1 MKIKQFELALLQY
14 DEIDK
19 ILFCQVK
26 QDQVVDVSEINELIE
41 YVKEFVGET
50 PHFALTDFGGTLQS
64 TSEARA
70 IYAKSEYIIRNR
82 IADALLVK
90 SLGDR
95 IIANFFVRVSKPKIP
110 THIFNN
116 KQRALDWLKQFSKD

>member
-1 MKIKQFELALLQY
+1 MKIKQFELALLEY

-26 QDQVVDVSEINELIE
+26 QDQVVDVSEINELIK
-41 YVKEFVGET
+41 YVEEFVGEI
-50 PHFALTDFGGTLQS
+50 PHFAITDFGGTLQS

-95 IIANFFVRVSKPKIP
+95 IIANFFVRVSKPKIT

-116 KQRALDWLKQFSKD
+116 KQRAIDWLKQFSKD